1 MNTEMKRKAPKSD
14 FSKDLADK
22 ASRSPLLA
30 NFLATSSSELTGL
43 PADII
48 VNEII
53 LRSLPRFVQLML
65 INKTLR
71 NEIESVPNLYHNLFK
86 YHYKELYIRLHHYV
100 SNGGFYNTFFSE
112 VLEQSWWLGG
122 DSDCYDDG
130 LEVIGGFVTLFGLKQ
145 FEMPINI
152 LQLMALILPRQATKT
167 ILMYLD
173 KIIDKDANPETA
185 LFVNRIFALVFPFA
199 IPPVTYYMESH
210 AYFINDIIIPLLNMM
225 NDTINP
231 KLSPDAEPIY
241 VFITHMKKLT
251 LRNNEIFSLHYNEFA
266 KSKTGH
272 IREKLNE
279 ILPMCTEVNPLY
291 VLGYLRKMIGK
302 LGFTMDSQLRNFIE
316 NTTFPRLNALIN
328 DSVKKTTYFIDTI
341 KRDEF
346 GPLLIGSFVPY
357 ESALYDENY
366 DATRWIDELTEIKK
380 RLVQIRA
387 YTFNKESMDAIEK
400 AELALTYAE
409 EDGIEKWIKNDTDND
424 VKEKDLFKRL
434 FYCALKKSG
443 VDFSSIVSASSSF
456 DGYCHACP
464 MKAIYEEEGVN
475 EPRFFCS
482 TDCLAMTIETQ
493 LSI

>member
-1 MNTEMKRKAPKSD
+1 MKRKAPGSD
-14 FSKDLADK
+14 LGKDLADR

-30 NFLATSSSELTGL
+30 NFLATSSSELMGL

-71 NEIESVPNLYHNLFK
+71 TEIESVPNLYHNLFK

-100 SNGGFYNTFFSE
+100 SNGGFYNTFFSDIPNR
-112 VLEQSWWLGG
+112 LWWLGG
-122 DSDCYDDG
+122 DSDYRGDG
-130 LEVIGGFVTLFGLKQ
+130 LEVIDGFVTLFGLKE

-152 LQLMALILPRQATKT
+152 LQLMALILPKQATDM
-167 ILMYLD
+167 ILWNLD
-173 KIIDKDANPETA
+173 KIIGKDANPETA
-185 LFVNRIFALVFPFA
+185 LFANRIFALVFPFA
-199 IPPVTYYMESH
+199 IPPVSYYMESH
-210 AYFINDIIIPLLNMM
+210 AYFINDIVIPLLNMM
-225 NDTINP
+225 GDTINP

-241 VFITHMKKLT
+241 VFITHMTKLT
-251 LRNNEIFSLHYNEFA
+251 LRNKEIFSLQHNKYAN
-266 KSKTGH
+266 SKTGH
-272 IREKLNE
+272 MREELNE
-279 ILPMCTEVNPLY
+279 TLSMCTEVNPLY
-291 VLGYLRKMIGK
+291 VLGYLKKMIGK
-302 LGFTMDSQLRNFIE
+302 LGFTMDSQLRKFIE

-328 DSVKKTTYFIDTI
+328 DSMKKTTYFIDTI

-366 DATRWIDELTEIKK
+366 DATHWTDELTEIKK

-400 AELALTYAE
+400 AELALSYAKK
-409 EDGIEKWIKNDTDND
+409 DGIKKWIKNDTDND

-443 VDFSSIVSASSSF
+443 VNFSSIVRASSSSF